1 MSPAVKWRKRISH
14 QIMGFQM
21 SLKGRI
27 VATMLVLSHI
37 SNESLW
43 RPEGTVHGPT
53 GRGHHCCGLKLYLG
67 HSVKVIATKVDMGFF
82 IISPNPRSLVKLWM
96 HTEIFRIMIIK
107 ETGCWRWAPYL
118 TLNTFECKWFQTGYV
133 CMCFMFIGDFL
144 LSDCQGSIMFIIVY
158 CENIVLT
165 KKS

>member
-82 IISPNPRSLVKLWM
+82 IISPNPRSLVKL
-96 HTEIFRIMIIK
+96 
-107 ETGCWRWAPYL
+107 
-118 TLNTFECKWFQTGYV
+118 
-133 CMCFMFIGDFL
+133 
-144 LSDCQGSIMFIIVY
+144 
-158 CENIVLT
+158 
-165 KKS
+165 